1 MVMLMKKNNRTE
13 EILNLIKSSEN
24 IGVISHKNPDGDN
37 IGSTISVIL
46 GIRENLG
53 KNIFGIKVDGF
64 PKNLLFLDTIDN
76 IIETEEQDLD
86 LLIYVDCGEIDRPG
100 DIGELFRKRAK
111 KTINIDHHKTNDYFG
126 DLNYVFPNMSST
138 CEIVYNLFKEFDF
151 KISKNIANAL
161 LVGINTDTYR
171 FLYESSTSSTLR
183 VCANLYD
190 LGADKDYIY
199 KKLYQNN
206 IFEVE
211 MLKNKLINRAKLY
224 FDNKVAVIGMFESD
238 FEGTDLTMDMVDD
251 VVNYYRDINGFEV
264 SILFKEMKEN
274 LFKGSIRSKEFV
286 DVSKVCSHFNGG
298 GHTRAAGC
306 IIDGDFNTV
315 VNLFLEK
322 LKSEYPNE
330 F

>member
-1 MVMLMKKNNRTE
+1 MVMLMKKNNSTE
-13 EILNLIKSSEN
+13 EILNLIKSSDN

-46 GIRENLG
+46 GVRENLN
-53 KNIFGIKVDGF
+53 KNIFGIKVDNF
-64 PKNLLFLDTIDN
+64 PQNLLFLDTIDN
-76 IIETEEQDLD
+76 IRETEEQDL
-86 LLIYVDCGEIDRPG
+86 
-100 DIGELFRKRAK
+100 
-111 KTINIDHHKTNDYFG
+111 DYFG

-138 CEIVYNLFKEFDF
+138 CEIVYNLFKDFNF
-151 KISKNIANAL
+151 KISKDIANAL

-264 SILFKEMKEN
+264 SILFKEMEKN
-274 LFKGSIRSKEFV
+274 VFKGSVRSKEFV
-286 DVSKVCSHFNGG
+286 DVSKVCGYFNGG

-306 IIDGDFNTV
+306 IIDGDFESV
-315 VNLFLEK
+315 VNLFLER

>member
-1 MVMLMKKNNRTE
+1 MVMMKMNNSPE
-13 EILNLIKSSEN
+13 EILGLIKSSSK

-37 IGSTISVIL
+37 IGSTISMIL
-46 GIRENLG
+46 GIRENLD
-53 KNIFGIKVDGF
+53 KSIFGIKVDEF
-64 PKNLLFLDTIDN
+64 PKNILFLDTLVN
-76 IIETEEQDLD
+76 IKEVSEQDLD